1 MTELV
6 ERFVTILI
14 KPTILLVFT
23 AGFFLFVWGL
33 VVFLFELDKGGDHEE
48 GKSHML
54 WGVIG
59 MLIMVSVYGIL
70 NLLDNTFNLN
80 STNPDVTAIEKVLP
94 KASFFGG
101 K

>member
-1 MTELV
+1 MNELAG
-6 ERFVTILI
+6 RFVAVLI
-14 KPTILLVFT
+14 KPAILLVFT
-23 AGFFLFVWGL
+23 AGFFMFIWGL
-33 VVFLFELDKGGDHEE
+33 VEFLYKLGQGGEHKE
-48 GKSHML
+48 GKDHML

-80 STNPDVTAIEKVLP
+80 STNPNLTGIEKVLP
-94 KASFFGG
+94 KATFIGG